1 MSFESHNIYF
11 NSRFMYLIGFR
22 KYICGGNAMD
32 GKVLSDIL

>member
-11 NSRFMYLIGFR
+11 NSRFIGFR
-22 KYICGGNAMD
+22 KYICDGNAMD